1 MIAEQRL
8 REELEA
14 CCQPLTPEEVLEGLQ
29 ELYDYASN
37 SPRIEEE
44 HDLPLLNA
52 AIEVLRKVISL
63 SKRQ

>member
-1 MIAEQRL
+1 MITEQRL
-8 REELEA
+8 REELET
-14 CCQPLTPEEVLEGLQ
+14 CCQPLTPEEALESLQ

-44 HDLPLLNA
+44 HDLPVLNA

-63 SKRQ
+63 SKVQ